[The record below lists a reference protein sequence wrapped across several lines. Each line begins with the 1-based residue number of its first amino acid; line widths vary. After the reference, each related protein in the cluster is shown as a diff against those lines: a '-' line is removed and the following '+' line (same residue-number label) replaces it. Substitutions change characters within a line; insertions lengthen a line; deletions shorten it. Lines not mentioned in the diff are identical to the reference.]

1 MRNLSTIYNNVKNV
15 TYIYKVY
22 EEGVL
27 KLSLHCAKE
36 AAKHGVNRFIEVST
50 GQIYAGDKV
59 SSLIYLCLLCF
70 LPLLGYSSSI

>member
-1 MRNLSTIYNNVKNV
+1 MRNLSTVYNSVNNIM
-15 TYIYKVY
+15 YIYKVY

-36 AAKHGVNRFIEVST
+36 AAKHGVKRFIEVST

-59 SSLIYLCLLCF
+59 SVDLFVCCCVFAITWVLS
-70 LPLLGYSSSI
+70 